1 VKATLPLFTSLV
13 QQYNDLVFSV
23 DPKLRICLAWLAPS
37 CHVFVHVLKANVL
50 PPEPLE
56 WMLLAMQAVAV
67 QRREW
72 QGQGSQTSQR
82 RVLLS
87 NQLLQAVPRLPLL
100 GMCLLALVAMLI
112 ARTTSSN
119 IASLVSMLVSDQLN
133 NILMCL
139 ALPEALGCALTNQW
153 DYNFAIFLLLALY
166 CQAYSSIN
174 LYIRAG
180 YHSINNAVVV
190 TPHWRLDPDLSVYAV
205 FSTYEDFLIRPA
217 AKYLQG

>member
-1 VKATLPLFTSLV
+1 MPLFTSLV

-23 DPKLRICLAWLAPS
+23 DPKFRICLAWLVPS
-37 CHVFVHVLKANVL
+37 SHVFVHVLKAKVL

-72 QGQGSQTSQR
+72 QGQTSQTSQR

-87 NQLLQAVPRLPLL
+87 NEFLQAVPRLPLL
-100 GMCLLALVAMLI
+100 GICLLAVVAMLI
-112 ARTTSSN
+112 ARKTSSTL
-119 IASLVSMLVSDQLN
+119 ASLLSMLVSDQLH

-139 ALPEALGCALTNQW
+139 ALPEALGCALTKQW
-153 DYNFAIFLLLALY
+153 DFNFALFLLMSLY
-166 CQAYSSIN
+166 CQFYSSIN
-174 LYIRAG
+174 LYLRAG
-180 YHSINNAVVV
+180 YHSINNAEVV

-205 FSTYEDFLIRPA
+205 FSTYEDFIIRPA